1 MCRCC
6 GCFQFIAKQHGEISS
21 LNLICMKTSSLT
33 SLETR
38 ATPRILHNQ
47 TWFQHSILE
56 TIFNKQLYSARIV
69 VENNF
74 GILKKIFREL
84 MTKSNFDVHFF
95 PNVVMCCYMLHNMIL
110 NGKNADIYELMPQV
124 EVENVVKNRRC
135 VLVVRHVV
143 D

>member
-21 LNLICMKTSSLT
+21 MNLICMKASNLT

-38 ATPRILHNQ
+38 ATPCIPHDQ
-47 TWFQHSILE
+47 IWFQHSILE
-56 TIFNKQLYSARIV
+56 TIFNKQLYSVKVV

-74 GILKKIFREL
+74 GILKKTFLEL
-84 MTKSNFDVHFF
+84 MTKFNFDVHFF
-95 PNVVMCCYMLHNMIL
+95 LDVVMCCYMLHNMIL
-110 NGKNADIYELMPQV
+110 NGKNANIYELMLQL
-124 EVENVVKNRRC
+124 EVKNVVKNRC
-135 VLVVRHVV
+135 HVLVVRHVV